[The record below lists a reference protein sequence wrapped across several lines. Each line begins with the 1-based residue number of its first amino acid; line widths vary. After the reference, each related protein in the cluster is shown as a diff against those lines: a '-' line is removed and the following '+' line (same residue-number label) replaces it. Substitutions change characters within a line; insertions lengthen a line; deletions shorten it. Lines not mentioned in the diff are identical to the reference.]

1 MAFEAVALLEQI
13 PPGQELARAYN
24 TLAAVLGVVGDDQFL
39 GWAQRAIELAER
51 IGCLDDRELAE
62 RAGDDLGVARAYL
75 NLAAILAARREWV
88 LAGQY
93 IGAGLAYCHDRGL
106 ESSWGWLAALAA
118 EAALAQGRADEAAGT
133 AATILES
140 AAGEMSHARVRALA
154 VLARLR
160 ARGGD
165 TGYVP
170 LLDQAADGAKASPFA
185 EATMIIATAR
195 AELAWLEGAS
205 ASKIGAAIRSSG
217 EATGVELRWYAG
229 EREAWLHRAG
239 LDCGDPAGLPEPYR
253 LEITGDIDGAAAWWQ
268 ERGCTYDAAL
278 VLAGSGDRAALR
290 RALDLLDGLGV
301 HRAASVVAR
310 RLRALGEPDV
320 PRVPRPA
327 TAANPA
333 GLTGR
338 QMEVLAYLAS
348 GPSNSAIAARLTLSG
363 RTVDNNVSAIFRK
376 LRVQTRDQAR
386 AQAVRLGISLPEPD
400 A

>member
-1 MAFEAVALLEQI
+1 M
-13 PPGQELARAYN
+13 PGCGRSGPELRRD
-24 TLAAVLGVVGDDQFL
+24 G
-39 GWAQRAIELAER
+39 RAER
-51 IGCLDDRELAE
+51 
-62 RAGDDLGVARAYL
+62 
-75 NLAAILAARREWV
+75 V

-93 IGAGLAYCHDRGL
+93 IVPGLAYCHDRGL

-118 EAALAQGRADEAAGT
+118 EAALARGRADEAEDN
-133 AATILES
+133 AATILKS
-140 AAGEMSHARVRALA
+140 PAAEMSHMRVRALA

-160 ARGGD
+160 ARRGD
-165 TGYVP
+165 TGYMP

-205 ASKIGAAIRSSG
+205 ASKIGEAIRSAG

-229 EREAWLHRAG
+229 ERETWLHRAG

-253 LEITGDIDGAAAWWQ
+253 LEITGDTDAAAAWWQ
-268 ERGCTYDAAL
+268 ERGCTYDAAMA
-278 VLAGSGDRAALR
+278 LAGSGGRAELR
-290 RALDLLDGLGV
+290 RALDMLDGLGV
-301 HRAASVVAR
+301 HRAASAVAR
-310 RLRALGEPDV
+310 RLRASGEQDV

-338 QMEVLAYLAS
+338 EMEVLAYLAS
-348 GPSNSAIAARLTLSG
+348 GLSNSAIAARLTLSS
-363 RTVDNNVSAIFRK
+363 RTVDNHVSAIFRK
-376 LRVQTRDQAR
+376 LCVQTRDQAR
-386 AQAVRLGISLPEPD
+386 AQAPLGISPPEPD